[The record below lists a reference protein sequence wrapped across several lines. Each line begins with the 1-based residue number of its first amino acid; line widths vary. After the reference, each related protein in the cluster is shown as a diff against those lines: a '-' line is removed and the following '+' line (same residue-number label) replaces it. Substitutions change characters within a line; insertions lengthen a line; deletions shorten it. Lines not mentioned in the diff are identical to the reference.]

1 MADEQQIERVDPA
14 PRSVSGAYMGRV
26 TNPDPERVYLLANP
40 NDDSFGA
47 LASEADGWQYLVAGK
62 DTKEKVTGS
71 RVAPDGTRRLMV
83 RGQYV
88 MWRPKKEQDEYL
100 ARKHASDAVR
110 SADAR
115 AETTIVVDGDKR
127 AAE

>member
-47 LASEADGWQYLVAGK
+47 LASEADGWQYLVAK
-62 DTKEKVTGS
+62 PTDGS
-71 RVAPDGTRRLMV
+71 TWSPART
-83 RGQYV
+83 
-88 MWRPKKEQDEYL
+88 PKK
-100 ARKHASDAVR
+100 R
-110 SADAR
+110 
-115 AETTIVVDGDKR
+115 
-127 AAE
+127 